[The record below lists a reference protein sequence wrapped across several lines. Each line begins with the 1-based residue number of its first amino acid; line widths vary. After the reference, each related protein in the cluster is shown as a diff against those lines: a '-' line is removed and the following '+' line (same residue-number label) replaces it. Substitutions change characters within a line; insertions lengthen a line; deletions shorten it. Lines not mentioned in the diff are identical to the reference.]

1 MRHCPS
7 IGIGIGLGIGL
18 NLGPSGP
25 PYVTEGLVLDYST
38 VVGPFTIVDQSPENN
53 DATLYTGRGVK
64 LDAVDD
70 TITYVTAYSSASRT
84 ATVWMRVTGLGVR
97 TLSGATGSFT
107 FTPTGTNTW
116 EQLSSTATVTGNLS
130 WTAGSDCDVS
140 DLIVADEHWT
150 HSEWSTTAANS
161 LNGFDILDSGP
172 NQLHGSC
179 TGCAGF
185 TAEASIPQT
194 ADRNWNRYDWNA
206 GTPILSDTGTMLV
219 SESDANN
226 QIDALGESILE
237 PRRNTQQLNIF
248 GQGERSVTLDAA
260 TLDLTTAA
268 TWELW
273 GNFYLTAPTTAE
285 REIFTKG
292 GTCWNISLPGSGFG
306 VGGLYFRTDDGTG
319 AANRVFTM
327 PDRVACHTFVLESGV
342 ISQYTDGVLIGTGFT
357 GSVKSP
363 LANTTNNIT
372 IGANITGAVPFP
384 GEIGSAKIYNRALD
398 ATEVLAN
405 YNGQKSIYAGFYLQ
419 TGDAF
424 FYAQPDAESLYVH
437 F

>member
-18 NLGPSGP
+18 NLGPSGTSGP
-25 PYVTEGLVLDYST
+25 PYVTEGRVLDYST
-38 VVGPFTIVDQSPENN
+38 LVGPFTIIDQSPEGN

-107 FTPTGTNTW
+107 FTPTGTNVW
-116 EQLSSTATVTGNLS
+116 EQLTDTQTVTGNLS
-130 WTAGSDCDVS
+130 WTAGSDCDVC
-140 DLIVADEHWT
+140 DLIIADEHWT

-179 TGCAGF
+179 TG
-185 TAEASIPQT
+185 
-194 ADRNWNRYDWNA
+194 WNA
-206 GTPILSDTGTMLV
+206 GTPILSATGTMLV

-226 QIDALGESILE
+226 QIDALGENILE
-237 PRRNTQQLNIF
+237 PRRNTQQINIF
-248 GQGERSVTLDAA
+248 GQGERSVAVDSA
-260 TLDLTTAA
+260 TLDLTTAY
-268 TWELW
+268 TVELW
-273 GNFYLTAPTTAE
+273 GNFYLTAPDTSSRT
-285 REIFTKG
+285 IFTK
-292 GTCWNISLPGSGFG
+292 SSSSYLFELPGNAEA
-306 VGGLYFRTDDGTG
+306 VGRFRCVTNDGTG
-319 AANRVFTM
+319 QVNRTFIV

-342 ISQYTDGVLIGTGFT
+342 ITQYTDGVLIGTGVS
-357 GSVKSP
+357 GSVKVP
-363 LANTTNNIT
+363 LANTTAPIS
-372 IGANITGAVPFP
+372 IGASIFAADPFP
-384 GEIGSAKIYNRALD
+384 GKIGSAKIYDRSLD

-405 YNGQKSIYAGFYLQ
+405 YNAQKSIYAGFYLQ
-419 TGDAF
+419 PGDAF
-424 FYAQPDAESLYVH
+424 FYAQPDAVSLYVH

>member
-1 MRHCPS
+1 
-7 IGIGIGLGIGL
+7 
-18 NLGPSGP
+18 
-25 PYVTEGLVLDYST
+25 VLDYST
-38 VVGPFTIVDQSPENN
+38 VVGPFTIIDQSPEGN

-70 TITYVTAYSSASRT
+70 TITYTTAYSSASRT

-107 FTPTGTNTW
+107 FTPTGTNVW

-130 WTAGSDCDVS
+130 WTAGSDCDVC
-140 DLIVADEHWT
+140 DLIIADEHWT

-194 ADRNWNRYDWNA
+194 ANRNCNKYDWNA
-206 GTPILSDTGTMLV
+206 GTPILSATGTMLV

-226 QIDALGESILE
+226 QIDALGENILE

-248 GQGERSVTLDAA
+248 GESERSLTPDANS
-260 TLDLTTAA
+260 LDLTTAA

-273 GNFYLTAPTTAE
+273 GNFYLTAPTTAP
-285 REIFTKG
+285 RVLFTKDSSS
-292 GTCWNISLPGSGFG
+292 WVINLSGSGDP
-306 VGGLYFRTDDGTG
+306 VGTLRIQTNDGTG
-319 AANRVFTM
+319 QVARFFLV

-342 ISQYTDGVLIGTGFT
+342 ISQYTDGVLIGTGTT
-357 GSVKSP
+357 GSVKVP
-363 LANTTNNIT
+363 LANSTNSIS
-372 IGANITGAVPFP
+372 IGATISGNNGFP
-384 GEIGSAKIYNRALD
+384 GKIGSTKIYDRSLD
-398 ATEVLAN
+398 ATEVLTN
-405 YNGQKSIYAGFYLQ
+405 YNAQKSIYVGFYLQ
-419 TGDAF
+419 PGDAF
-424 FYAQPDAESLYVH
+424 FYAQSDAESLYVH

>member
-18 NLGPSGP
+18 RLSASSP
-25 PYVTEGLVLDYST
+25 PYVSEGRVLDYST
-38 VVGPFTIVDQSPENN
+38 VVGPFTIIDQSPEGN

-70 TITYVTAYSSASRT
+70 TITYTTAYSSASRT

-97 TLSGATGSFT
+97 TLAGATGSFT

-130 WTAGSDCDVS
+130 WTAGSDCDVC
-140 DLIVADEHWT
+140 DLIIADEHWT

-194 ADRNWNRYDWNA
+194 ADRNWNKYDWNA
-206 GTPILSDTGTMLV
+206 GTPILSATGTMLV

-226 QIDALGESILE
+226 QIDALGENILS

-248 GQGERSVTLDAA
+248 GQGERSLTPDAA
-260 TLDLTTAA
+260 TLDLTTAG

-273 GNFYLTAPTTAE
+273 GNFYLTAPTSTP
-285 REIFTKG
+285 RNMLTKDG
-292 GTCWNISLPGSGFG
+292 SEWVIQISGSGDP
-306 VGGLYFRTDDGTG
+306 VGTLRFVTNDGTG
-319 AANRVFTM
+319 QVARFFLV
-327 PDRVACHTFVLESGV
+327 PDRVACHSFVLESGV

-357 GSVKSP
+357 GSVKVP
-363 LANTTNNIT
+363 LANTTNSIA
-372 IGANITGAVPFP
+372 IGASVSGSSPFP
-384 GEIGSAKIYNRALD
+384 GKIGSVKIYDRSLD
-398 ATEVLAN
+398 ATEVLTN
-405 YNGQKSIYAGFYLQ
+405 YNAQKSIYVGFYLQ
-419 TGDAF
+419 PGDAF